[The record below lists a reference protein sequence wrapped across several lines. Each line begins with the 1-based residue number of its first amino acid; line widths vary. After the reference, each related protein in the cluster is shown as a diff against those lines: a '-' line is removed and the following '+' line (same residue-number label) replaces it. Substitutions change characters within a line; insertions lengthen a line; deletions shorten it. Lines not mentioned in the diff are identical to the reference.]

1 MSNFAATS
9 IPNLGRLSP
18 ADVSTSKI
26 IDAFSNINYVILEV
40 SVGFRICDT
49 GPNFVSE
56 GTKLGGPFLAFY
68 VRSGA
73 LQVQC
78 LT

>member
-49 GPNFVSE
+49 GPNFVSA
-56 GTKLGGPFLAFY
+56 GTESGALFLAF
-68 VRSGA
+68 RSRSEA
-73 LQVQC
+73 LQGSV
-78 LT
+78 

>member
-9 IPNLGRLSP
+9 IPSLGRLSP
-18 ADVSTSKI
+18 ADDGTSKI

-49 GPNFVSE
+49 GPNFVAA
-56 GTKLGGPFLAFY
+56 GTEPGALLLSFY
-68 VRSGA
+68 AISGA
-73 LQVQC
+73 LHGSV
-78 LT
+78 